1 MIITTTAGHV
11 IDSLLTG
18 AEPQGLV
25 QFCAL
30 FAVCVPTSQ
39 TIHSIQQISSFGWNS
54 IWIYVTASGV
64 TRVGVTRGSTRECHP
79 YFFL

>member
-54 IWIYVTASGV
+54 I
-64 TRVGVTRGSTRECHP
+64 
-79 YFFL
+79 